1 VPSQGS
7 KLKDSPNSGANPHCF
22 PHFFAV
28 KTENQ
33 RQQVEN
39 LVVLCTVPLGL
50 TWYCQQQLVRQVFLE
65 NQDKKKNSRQL
76 RIHRLDLEG
85 NQNFIRGDHAFE
97 QKIMS
102 WREVAGH

>member
-1 VPSQGS
+1 
-7 KLKDSPNSGANPHCF
+7 
-22 PHFFAV
+22 
-28 KTENQ
+28 
-33 RQQVEN
+33 
-39 LVVLCTVPLGL
+39 
-50 TWYCQQQLVRQVFLE
+50 
-65 NQDKKKNSRQL
+65 L